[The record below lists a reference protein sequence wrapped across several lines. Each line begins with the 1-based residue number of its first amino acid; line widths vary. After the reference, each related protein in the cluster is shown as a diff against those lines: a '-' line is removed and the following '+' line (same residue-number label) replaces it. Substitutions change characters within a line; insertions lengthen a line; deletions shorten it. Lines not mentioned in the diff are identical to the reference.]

1 VALIDTAIRIDHGS
15 VAVVTVDRPKQLNA
29 LDIPTLLELERVF
42 DELESDEVVRVV
54 IVTGGGDRAFVA
66 GGDLADLRSRRGLAH
81 YREFAEV
88 IHRVLGRIERCAKPT
103 IAAVRGFAL
112 GGGVELMLALDM
124 RLVAEDARLG
134 LPEITLGIF
143 PGAGGTQRLIRQVPL
158 CRAKEL
164 MFTGERISAREAVEL
179 GLANRVVPAD
189 ELMTQAIALGER
201 IAKFSPL
208 VLSLLK
214 RTIAEGAEMPPSAAL
229 AFEQAMIGLTFDADD
244 AHEGCSA
251 FLERRSPHFKGS

>member
-1 VALIDTAIRIDHGS
+1 MSSIETAIQVDHGP

-42 DELESDEVVRVV
+42 EELEADEAVRVIV
-54 IVTGGGDRAFVA
+54 VTGGGDRAFVA
-66 GGDLADLRSRRGLAH
+66 GGDIADLRSRRGLAH

-88 IHRVLGRIERCAKPT
+88 IHRVLRHVERCPKPT

-124 RLVAEDARLG
+124 RLVAEDAQIG
-134 LPEITLGIF
+134 VPEITLGLF
-143 PGAGGTQRLIRQVPL
+143 PGAGGTQRLIRQIPL

-164 MFTGERISAREAVEL
+164 MFTGDRITAREAVDL
-179 GLANRVVPAD
+179 GLASRVVPTD
-189 ELMTQAIALGER
+189 ELMVEARALGER
-201 IAKFSPL
+201 IATFSPL

-214 RTIAEGAEMPPSAAL
+214 RTITEGAEMSPSAAL
-229 AFEQAMIGLTFDADD
+229 SYEQAMIGLTFDTDD

-251 FLERRSPHFKGS
+251 FLERRSPNFTGA